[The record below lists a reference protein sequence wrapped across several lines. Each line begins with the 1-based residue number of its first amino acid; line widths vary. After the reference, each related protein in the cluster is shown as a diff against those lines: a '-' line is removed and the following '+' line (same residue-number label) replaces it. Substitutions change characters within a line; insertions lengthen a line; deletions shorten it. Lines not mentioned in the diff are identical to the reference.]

1 MTQEEKKQALWKL
14 VDERRGE
21 LLQICSDLIRIPS
34 VDAAGI
40 EEILQY
46 TCAFL
51 DKLNISYEVLRP
63 DGDVPCIA
71 AELGTDTGK
80 IGILNGHNDVVGPGD
95 QSRWSYDPFCGTV
108 TDTQVLGRGA
118 SDMKCGT
125 GVLLFMLKLIVEEN
139 LRPRGKVKLHLVHD
153 EERGG
158 EQGSKWLTEHGY
170 ADGAD
175 FCIVTEPTSY
185 DYIEVGQKSRARL
198 RRPAKWGKRERM
210 TGTLINAA
218 AVAAGGSVG
227 LLLKKSV
234 ARLDSDSI
242 NKAMGIAV
250 IVLGLNGVI
259 SSMFTIG
266 ADGGLSSSGELLL
279 IVSLVLGVI
288 AGEALRIDD
297 RLNGLSGLVEEK
309 LHLTGFAQSF
319 VNGTLIYCV
328 GAMAIIGALNDGLRG
343 DASVLYVKS
352 LLDGISSVVLAATMG
367 PGVIFAAV
375 PVLLYQGAITLLAGA
390 VEPLLAGALLDQICA
405 VGYCLV
411 LCIGVNFLGAAKIKT
426 ANLLPELLVPV
437 MGHFIAPLFAGIL

>member
-1 MTQEEKKQALWKL
+1 
-14 VDERRGE
+14 
-21 LLQICSDLIRIPS
+21 
-34 VDAAGI
+34 
-40 EEILQY
+40 
-46 TCAFL
+46 
-51 DKLNISYEVLRP
+51 
-63 DGDVPCIA
+63 
-71 AELGTDTGK
+71 
-80 IGILNGHNDVVGPGD
+80 
-95 QSRWSYDPFCGTV
+95 
-108 TDTQVLGRGA
+108 
-118 SDMKCGT
+118 
-125 GVLLFMLKLIVEEN
+125 
-139 LRPRGKVKLHLVHD
+139 
-153 EERGG
+153 
-158 EQGSKWLTEHGY
+158 
-170 ADGAD
+170 
-175 FCIVTEPTSY
+175 
-185 DYIEVGQKSRARL
+185 
-198 RRPAKWGKRERM
+198 M

-390 VEPLLAGALLDQICA
+390 IEPLLTGALLDQICA

-426 ANLLPELLVPV
+426 ANLLPALLVPV